1 MAYRLKPDESVA
13 AGAKR
18 IVREQIDK
26 AVDEIDDEK
35 LDRHET
41 VHQVRKRCKKVRAV
55 LRLIRGSIDA
65 DTYKFENTFYRDA
78 ARKLSHIRDTEAM
91 IETFD
96 ELVEHYED
104 QIDPGAYD
112 SVREE
117 LRRRQDAA
125 VDEDAE
131 LDKLLEAFRAKM
143 VEGRDRVSTWS
154 LDADGFPA
162 IAGGIEKT
170 YKRGIKALD
179 GVHGDPS
186 TEQYHEWR
194 KRTKYHW
201 YHTRMLRDAWKEV
214 MQARRD
220 ELSDLSDLLGDE
232 HDLGVFREM
241 IEADAEAFGE
251 STSVQAF
258 VGLLDRRRSELRAEA
273 NALGGRIYA
282 EAPKDHV
289 SRLKV
294 YWRHAVAEAEQAKE
308 LAEAKLPAGA

>member
-26 AVDEIDDEK
+26 ALDEINDEK
-35 LDRHET
+35 IDQQET

-55 LRLIRGSIDA
+55 IRLIRGSIDA
-65 DTYKFENTFYRDA
+65 ETYKFENTFYRDA
-78 ARKLSHIRDTEAM
+78 ARELSHIRDTEAM
-91 IETFD
+91 IEAFD
-96 ELVEHYED
+96 DLVEHYAD

-112 SVREE
+112 SVRAE
-117 LRRRQDAA
+117 LQRRQDGA
-125 VDEDAE
+125 VDADAALE
-131 LDKLLEAFRAKM
+131 KLLEAFRAKM

-162 IAGGIEKT
+162 VAGGIKKT
-170 YKRGIKALD
+170 YKRGLKALD
-179 GVHGDPS
+179 AVHGDPS

-201 YHTRMLRDAWKEV
+201 YHTRILRDAWKNV

-220 ELSDLSDLLGDE
+220 ELSDLSDMLGDE
-232 HDLGVFREM
+232 HDLGLFRQM
-241 IEADAEAFGE
+241 IEHDADAFGE
-251 STSVQAF
+251 TTSVQAF
-258 VGLLDRRRSELRAEA
+258 VGLIDRRRAELRAEA
-273 NALGGRIYA
+273 NTLGGRIYA
-282 EAPKDHV
+282 EDPKDLV
-289 SRLKV
+289 RRLKV
-294 YWRHAVAEAEQAKE
+294 YWRYAVADAEQKKE